1 MDADEVADIFAS
13 FGPVKCRR
21 MFGGLGIYA
30 DGVMFALSGF
40 GEIYLKADDALAARL
55 EGEGSKPFAY
65 EGKGRIISLGYWS
78 IPDRPARRSRCGGR
92 DRPRRAGCGPPRG
105 RGQGG
110 QTEAREANLTAPRPL
125 PLLVATARAV
135 S

>member
-30 DGVMFALSGF
+30 DGVMFALVGF

-55 EGEGSKPFAY
+55 EGEGAKPFTY
-65 EGKGRIISLGYWS
+65 EGKSRMISLGYWS
-78 IPDRPARRSRCGGR
+78 IPDRRLDDPDAVAEIAHAALDVARRAAEAKASRSNPAKSNPH
-92 DRPRRAGCGPPRG
+92 RPKRAKPKPAKR
-105 RGQGG
+105 
-110 QTEAREANLTAPRPL
+110 T
-125 PLLVATARAV
+125 
-135 S
+135 

>member
-40 GEIYLKADDALAARL
+40 GEIYLKTDDALAARL
-55 EGEGSKPFAY
+55 EGEGSKPFSY
-65 EGKGRIISLGYWS
+65 EGKGRMISLGYWS
-78 IPDRPARRSRCGGR
+78 IPDRRLDDPDAVAEIAHAALDVARRAAEAKAAK
-92 DRPRRAGCGPPRG
+92 PKRAKPKPAMR
-105 RGQGG
+105 
-110 QTEAREANLTAPRPL
+110 T
-125 PLLVATARAV
+125 
-135 S
+135 

>member
-55 EGEGSKPFAY
+55 
-65 EGKGRIISLGYWS
+65 GR
-78 IPDRPARRSRCGGR
+78 RARRPPGR
-92 DRPRRAGCGPPRG
+92 RG
-105 RGQGG
+105 VQALR
-110 QTEAREANLTAPRPL
+110 L
-125 PLLVATARAV
+125 
-135 S
+135 